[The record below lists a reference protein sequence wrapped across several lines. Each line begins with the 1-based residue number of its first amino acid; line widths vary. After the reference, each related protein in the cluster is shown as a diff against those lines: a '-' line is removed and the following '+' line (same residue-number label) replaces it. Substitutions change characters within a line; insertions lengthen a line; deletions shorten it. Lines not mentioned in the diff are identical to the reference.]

1 MRSDDVP
8 TEEEPDVDIDERIE
22 ATLSAAMSA
31 AMSCHDG
38 LATAVS
44 IDRIRSESSA
54 DESIQQLIKLTVD
67 GFPPSKDE
75 LPDKLKQYWNVRE
88 HLLVLDGYV
97 LYKNRAMIPP
107 KLRREVLE
115 TLHSAHQGVVGMRAR
130 AAKSLFWPGINHDI
144 DVIRAQCRDC
154 NDIAP
159 SQSNEPLIISTS
171 PKYPFQQTVGDYFSL
186 KGFKYLLY
194 ADRYSAWISIVKI
207 SFGEGDFKFLSK
219 YLVNLFSTFGVPEE
233 LSTDGGPPF
242 KGYEYSFYRGG
253 IFNRDFPPRIT
264 LSLTVGL
271 SSQ

>member
-233 LSTDGGPPF
+233 L
-242 KGYEYSFYRGG
+242 
-253 IFNRDFPPRIT
+253 
-264 LSLTVGL
+264 
-271 SSQ
+271 